1 MQLDIAADPKRLCRI
16 CMAGANE
23 HFVDLYDAASF
34 GLPSLHGMLRTIC
47 APVFAKPEAED
58 VVVMPQMMPTK
69 VCLEC
74 RNATV
79 AAYDLHQQCIEA
91 DRRLGELIALMWELQ
106 SPGGDEIGDD
116 CVEQAKYD
124 EPCAAPELP
133 ATPQEQTQKEE
144 MVDSDSLLM
153 EEVLNRDEK
162 CSECGIS
169 FSSFIAHRKHTQ
181 EGNCRRTHTYP
192 CRICGKVFDKQT
204 RLQYHMYSHKERVA
218 CEWCDETFRNRGG
231 LLVHINRKRC
241 PGKKSQEEPTS
252 SAEVQE
258 QDEDAAID
266 MQCKEC
272 GVSFTSS
279 KAQRTHIQEG
289 NCQQRPTFPCT
300 ICGKT
305 FDKLSRMQY
314 HLYTHRER
322 FPCPRCVQTFR
333 YKTHLRRHLANKSCK
348 VMKASISQDVDTSQE
363 PEEHDT
369 SEDPLLASEIKVEEP
384 EIEDAETELE
394 SEVFAEQIVVPEEGH
409 NIDESCLQ
417 ESEQSPKPFAC
428 DLCEKSF
435 TSVVGLV
442 HHKNK
447 HVDRGYCD
455 KCRKLFKSKADL
467 ETHIARGICLGD
479 MARTCLV
486 CKKLFET
493 MVEYRKHR
501 REAHQGPIDCTD
513 CGRTLRN
520 FHSFYV
526 HVRERYCKNI
536 KNRSSKGGKCK
547 ICGEVQASIPQ
558 LKLHMK
564 AKHLGKIFHCAA
576 CQLHFPTQQKFDA
589 HTEKHAQKLVNI
601 CQTCNTSFPTLAAL
615 KRHKFTHMKPV
626 KCAVCGR
633 AFSSKYH
640 LKVHMSHTHTGE
652 NPHACEL
659 CPVRFRT
666 VAGKQKHMRTYSS
679 EPSDEQQQQQRAEEV
694 GGDSE

>member
-666 VAGKQKHMRTYSS
+666 VAGKQKHMRTHAS
-679 EPSDEQQQQQRAEEV
+679 EPSDEQQKTEEA
-694 GGDSE
+694 GADSE

>member
-47 APVFAKPEAED
+47 APVFAKPDAED

-106 SPGGDEIGDD
+106 GPGGDEIGDD

-133 ATPQEQTQKEE
+133 ATPQEQEDTLMETQKEE

-181 EGNCRRTHTYP
+181 EGNCRRTLTYP

-363 PEEHDT
+363 PEKHDT

-384 EIEDAETELE
+384 EIEDAETELD
-394 SEVFAEQIVVPEEGH
+394 SEVFAEQIAVPEEGH
-409 NIDESCLQ
+409 KKDESCLQ

-435 TSVVGLV
+435 TSV
-442 HHKNK
+442 
-447 HVDRGYCD
+447 
-455 KCRKLFKSKADL
+455 
-467 ETHIARGICLGD
+467 
-479 MARTCLV
+479 
-486 CKKLFET
+486 
-493 MVEYRKHR
+493 
-501 REAHQGPIDCTD
+501 
-513 CGRTLRN
+513 
-520 FHSFYV
+520 
-526 HVRERYCKNI
+526 
-536 KNRSSKGGKCK
+536 
-547 ICGEVQASIPQ
+547 

-626 KCAVCGR
+626 KCVLCGR
-633 AFSSKYH
+633 VFSSKYH

-659 CPVRFRT
+659 CPARFRT
-666 VAGKQKHMRTYSS
+666 VAGKQKHMRTHSS
-679 EPSDEQQQQQRAEEV
+679 EPSDEQQRAEEA
-694 GGDSE
+694 GADSE